1 MGKVKIVAIDF
12 SDHRTFYL
20 TQNKY
25 RMHIKSEKKYEKVY
39 IQFYAGRDDNKRDI
53 INIKNIKVV
62 GKPLMAV
69 NGAKAGPVSIESG
82 NNDLYIEFENSE
94 IMAVLPVFTMEVASD
109 EK

>member
-1 MGKVKIVAIDF
+1 
-12 SDHRTFYL
+12 
-20 TQNKY
+20 
-25 RMHIKSEKKYEKVY
+25 
-39 IQFYAGRDDNKRDI
+39 
-53 INIKNIKVV
+53 
-62 GKPLMAV
+62 MAV